1 MKDIGLRKI
10 SFTNRDN
17 LTQPIQMQLCQKE
30 ETLSQFFFAF
40 FKSTLNF
47 KRLPRR
53 GNPHS

>member
-10 SFTNRDN
+10 SFTNREN